1 MEIPLPRSQTLL
13 AKERGGFS
21 LIELLVAVTIF
32 VAMLAIVL
40 SVIGQTTSIW
50 KGSSNKIEAFQSA
63 RAGFDQVTRS
73 ISQATLNTY
82 LDYNDVNDPKEYL
95 RQSELKFLIGQ
106 SGASGMPGLADT
118 GQCIFFQAPLTY
130 TLNNGSY
137 GGLDSLLNI
146 CGYYISFTTNT
157 GVPSH
162 VPASKN
168 PYRYRLM
175 QLLVPVE
182 KNTVYDASGAG
193 KQWFTAQTNYVT
205 AVADNII
212 ALIVRPQDPS
222 AATPDISTNAFSYDS
237 TLNATNHPQPQTAN
251 QLPPVVQVTMVA
263 IDEASAARLEQGSA
277 APGVIASALSG
288 KFINP
293 ARYDIDVAELESSLL
308 KAGIDC
314 RVFAGA
320 VPIRESKWTK

>member
-1 MEIPLPRSQTLL
+1 MEIHLPRRQPVNE
-13 AKERGGFS
+13 KVRCGFS
-21 LIELLVAVTIF
+21 IIELLVAVTIF
-32 VAMLAIVL
+32 VAMLTIVL
-40 SVIGQTTSIW
+40 SVIGQATNIW

-63 RAGFDQVTRS
+63 RAGFEQVTRS

-82 LDYNDVNDPKEYL
+82 LDYNDVNDPKQYL

-106 SGASGMPGLADT
+106 SGASGMPGLTGT

-130 TLNNGSY
+130 TLNTGNY
-137 GGLDSLLNI
+137 GGLDSLLNT
-146 CGYYISFTTNT
+146 CGYYVSFTTNT

-162 VPASKN
+162 VPLSKN

-182 KNTVYDASGAG
+182 KNMVYNASGAG
-193 KQWFTAQTNYVT
+193 TQWFAAQTNYVT
-205 AVADNII
+205 AVADNIV

-222 AATPDISTNAFSYDS
+222 ATTPDISTNTYAYDS
-237 TLNATNHPQPQTAN
+237 TSNATNYPQPLTAN

-263 IDEASAARLEQGSA
+263 IDEASAARIDQGGA
-277 APGVIASALSG
+277 APGVITSALSG
-288 KFINP
+288 KFTNP
-293 ARYDIDVAELESSLL
+293 ALYDLDLADLESSLL

-314 RVFAGA
+314 RIFAGA

>member
-1 MEIPLPRSQTLL
+1 MEIRIPRRQPPIIK
-13 AKERGGFS
+13 ARYGFS
-21 LIELLVAVTIF
+21 IIELLVAVTIF
-32 VAMLAIVL
+32 VAMLTIVL
-40 SVIGQTTSIW
+40 SVMGQATNIW

-63 RAGFDQVTRS
+63 RAGFEQVTRS

-82 LDYNDVNDPKEYL
+82 LDYNDVNDPKQYL

-106 SGASGMPGLADT
+106 SGASGMPGLMGT

-130 TLNNGSY
+130 TLNTGSY
-137 GGLDSLLNI
+137 GGLDSLLNT
-146 CGYYISFTTNT
+146 CGYYVSFTTNT

-162 VPASKN
+162 VPSSKN

-182 KNTVYDASGAG
+182 KNTVYDASGAAS
-193 KQWFTAQTNYVT
+193 QWFAAQTNYVA

-212 ALIVRPQDPS
+212 ALILRPQDPS
-222 AATPDISTNAFSYDS
+222 ATTPDISTNTYAYD
-237 TLNATNHPQPQTAN
+237 TTANATNYPQPQTAN

-263 IDEASAARLEQGSA
+263 IDEAAAARLDQGSTA
-277 APGVIASALSG
+277 TGVIASALSG
-288 KFINP
+288 KFTNP
-293 ARYDIDVAELESSLL
+293 ARYDLDLAELESTLL

-314 RVFAGA
+314 RIFAGA